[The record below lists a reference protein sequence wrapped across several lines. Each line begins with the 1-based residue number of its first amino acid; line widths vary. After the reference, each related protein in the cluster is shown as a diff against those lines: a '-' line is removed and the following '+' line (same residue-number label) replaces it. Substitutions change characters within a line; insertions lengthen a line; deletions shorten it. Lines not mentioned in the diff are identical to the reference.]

1 MERLAKKIAESVGV
15 SLGKS
20 EEEIAVMAYGW
31 IGIIQFS
38 AIFLLSSVFGIL
50 FGFWLEVFTV
60 FLSVGFLRRMTGGA
74 HSAGIYQ
81 CLFYSVVFVVGISAV
96 SAYALPRLSPVVN
109 WILCGLIFVF
119 GYVTVALKAPVTP
132 PNKPCRSEKKR
143 KRLRKGSFIVLTLF
157 LVIVFLLVV
166 PGRHVAKCYSMGLAL
181 ALSTLWQISMMTR
194 AGHWFISL
202 LDGVF
207 SRKEREN

>member
-1 MERLAKKIAESVGV
+1 
-15 SLGKS
+15 
-20 EEEIAVMAYGW
+20 MAYGW

-38 AIFLLSSVFGIL
+38 VIFLLSSIFGIL

-74 HSAGIYQ
+74 HSAGIYR
-81 CLFYSVVFVVGISAV
+81 CLLYSVVFVVGISAA
-96 SAYALPRLSPVVN
+96 STYALPRLSPVVN
-109 WILCGLIFVF
+109 WILCSLIFVF

-143 KRLRKGSFIVLTLF
+143 KRLRKGSFIVLTSF
-157 LVIVFLLVV
+157 FIIVFLLVV
-166 PGRHVAKCYSMGLAL
+166 PGRQVAKCYSMGLAL